1 MKHRKEKSI
10 EQRMEYR
17 VENME
22 KIYSKIF
29 VRIKYYNLVLHEIT
43 RIWNSILSN
52 KILTITPNP
61 KIFELLEKKKKSQ
74 IF

>member
-43 RIWNSILSN
+43 QTRI
-52 KILTITPNP
+52 
-61 KIFELLEKKKKSQ
+61 
-74 IF
+74 